1 MASDG
6 IKEVIINVSAKD
18 FTVRCGED
26 FANYLEADIDLVSNG
41 TKKIEL
47 KQFVNAFVKK
57 SYDYYMLQKELN
69 KLLKTINETPLK

>member
-6 IKEVIINVSAKD
+6 IKEVIVNVSAKD

-26 FANYLEADIDLVSNG
+26 FANYLETDIDLVSNG